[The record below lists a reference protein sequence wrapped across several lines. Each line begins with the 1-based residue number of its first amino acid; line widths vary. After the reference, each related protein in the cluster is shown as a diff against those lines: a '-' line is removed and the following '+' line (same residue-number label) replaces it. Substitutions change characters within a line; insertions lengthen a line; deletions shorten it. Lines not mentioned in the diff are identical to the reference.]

1 VKVDLTINKARGV
14 QRTDIEWADYS
25 ANPIR
30 ARDRVTGEVGW
41 ACRKVSAGCANCY
54 AEALNKRFGT
64 KHPYTA
70 AGLGQVEQVLDEG
83 VLRKLL
89 TMRPRGPFN
98 NGRERPAVFL
108 GDMMDLFYG
117 DEADERAA
125 KAAGVPFAPI
135 PFDMLDRLFAVMAL
149 RTDIDFLLLTK
160 RPGRMREY
168 FEAHPDFDRA
178 LDRLPGAADIDID
191 GTHLKCVQD
200 STGEYE
206 VVTRV
211 WPLPNVWG
219 GTSVES
225 DAVINR
231 VDELRKCRLAVRFLS
246 CEPLIGKLNLNGM
259 LRKSQRRH
267 IGACINGLLRNRQF
281 DCLQHDDGTPMTPA
295 EAEADLRQLQIEGVE
310 VIPCVGRDKCPDF
323 HPKTGCPGHPQAGID
338 WVIVGGE
345 SGRGAR
351 PCDLAWIRGVVE
363 QCREAK
369 VPCFVKQ
376 LGYWIQGPHD
386 FDGWHGA
393 IDRFLLK
400 SEDGST
406 ATWHRPVL
414 RSELHPERFDERP
427 RNAIAWGLGDPKGGD
442 PAEWPQDLR
451 VRQIPGG
458 GQ

>member
-1 VKVDLTINKARGV
+1 MKVDLTINKSRGV
-14 QRTDIEWADYS
+14 HRTEIEWADYS

-89 TMRPRGPFN
+89 TMRPRGPFK

-135 PFDMLDRLFAVMAL
+135 PFEMLDPIFAVIAL
-149 RTDIDFLLLTK
+149 RTDMDILVLTK

-168 FEAHPDFDRA
+168 LESRKPTKSDRSVPPEW
-178 LDRLPGAADIDID
+178 LSQMNDWRDPKSGNW
-191 GTHLKCVQD
+191 
-200 STGEYE
+200 STLSSRA
-206 VVTRV
+206 VPQPNRIQF
-211 WPLPNVWG
+211 PLANFWG

-225 DAVINR
+225 DEVIDR
-231 VDELRKCRLAVRFLS
+231 VDEVRRCPLAVRFLS
-246 CEPLIGKLNLNGM
+246 CEPLIGPLT
-259 LRKSQRRH
+259 LRRVPIASDRTLDSLT
-267 IGACINGLLRNRQF
+267 GTLRT
-281 DCLQHDDGTPMTPA
+281 LHV
-295 EAEADLRQLQIEGVE
+295 VE
-310 VIPCVGRDKCPDF
+310 GRDY
-323 HPKTGCPGHPQAGID
+323 GID

-376 LGYWIQGPHD
+376 LGSNP
-386 FDGWHGA
+386 
-393 IDRFLLK
+393 L
-400 SEDGST
+400 
-406 ATWHRPVL
+406 ATLAETGTDETDDDNVERL
-414 RSELHPERFDERP
+414 ELD
-427 RNAIAWGLGDPKGGD
+427 DPKGGD
-442 PAEWPQDLR
+442 PAEWPEDLR
-451 VRQIPGG
+451 VRKMPGG